1 MKILVGS
8 ENPVKIES
16 VREAFSRYFKDV
28 QAVGMKADSQ
38 VPEQP
43 KEDETFE
50 GAKNR
55 ALFLKKVNDE
65 KGLGADFFV
74 GLEGGI
80 TRRCSQWFAFGGM
93 CIIDRKGRIGLGA
106 SPHIPLP
113 DIVVKELLA
122 GKELGVVM
130 DTVAKDSNV
139 KQKYGAMGFFTKGV
153 LDRKGFYVDGLI
165 AALAPFVSEEFYF
178 RKDSAPQI

>member
-1 MKILVGS
+1 MKVLVGS
-8 ENPVKIES
+8 TNPVKVES
-16 VREAFSRYFKDV
+16 VKEAFSKYFKGV
-28 QAVGMKADSQ
+28 QAIGMKADSK

-55 ALFLKKVNDE
+55 ALFLKKMNDE
-65 KGLGADFFV
+65 KNLGADFFV

-80 TRRCSQWFAFGGM
+80 TKRYSQWFAFGGM
-93 CIIDRKGRIGLGA
+93 CIIDSRGRIGFGA

-113 DIVVKELLA
+113 DGVVKELLS
-122 GKELGVVM
+122 GKELGVIM
-130 DTVAKDSNV
+130 DEVAGDSNV

-178 RKDSAPQI
+178 KK

>member
-1 MKILVGS
+1 
-8 ENPVKIES
+8 
-16 VREAFSRYFKDV
+16 
-28 QAVGMKADSQ
+28 MKADSK

-43 KEDETFE
+43 REDETFE

-55 ALFLKKVNDE
+55 ALFLKMAND
-65 KGLGADFFV
+65 KQKLGADFFV

-80 TRRCSQWFAFGGM
+80 TKRYSNWFAFGGM
-93 CIIDRKGRIGLGA
+93 CIIDSRGRIGFGT

-113 DIVVKELLA
+113 ESVVKELLS
-122 GKELGVVM
+122 GKELGIIM
-130 DTVAKDSNV
+130 DAVAKDSNV

-178 RKDSAPQI
+178 KK